1 MIKFDGLVIKVEP
14 DYKDRIEKGIEID
27 ELWCEVYQ
35 ESDTEFKHKL
45 GDFNMTQGFE
55 YDEESVESIEKG
67 IKKMVESDWASY
79 QLEIK
84 TLELDRT
91 KQILGNAV
99 EYIKE
104 SPSMAE
110 PSMFRICFARLLS
123 SLFVSNHTP
132 LPLLLAMF
140 LEIVLSLTIILIL
153 LWKSLSALLL

>member
-45 GDFNMTQGFE
+45 GDFNMMQNFE
-55 YDEESVESIEKG
+55 YDDESVESIEKG
-67 IKKMVESDWASY
+67 IKQMVERDWSSY

-84 TLELDRT
+84 ILEIDRM

-104 SPSMAE
+104 SVNSEDLNHVLKICVGMTDDEINSLNEDVAE
-110 PSMFRICFARLLS
+110 EQNQGMNLS
-123 SLFVSNHTP
+123 
-132 LPLLLAMF
+132 
-140 LEIVLSLTIILIL
+140 
-153 LWKSLSALLL
+153 

>member
-45 GDFNMTQGFE
+45 GDFNMMQNFE
-55 YDEESVESIEKG
+55 YDDESVESIEKG
-67 IKKMVESDWASY
+67 IKQMVESDWSSY

-84 TLELDRT
+84 ILELDRM
-91 KQILGNAV
+91 KQILGNAI

-104 SPSMAE
+104 SVNSEDLNHVLKICIGMTDDEINSLNEDVAE
-110 PSMFRICFARLLS
+110 EQNQGMNLS
-123 SLFVSNHTP
+123 
-132 LPLLLAMF
+132 
-140 LEIVLSLTIILIL
+140 
-153 LWKSLSALLL
+153 

>member
-45 GDFNMTQGFE
+45 GDFNMMQNFE
-55 YDEESVESIEKG
+55 YDDESVESIEKG
-67 IKKMVESDWASY
+67 IKQMVERDWSSY

-84 TLELDRT
+84 ILEIDRM

-104 SPSMAE
+104 SVNSEDLNHVLKICIGMTDDEINSLNEDVAE
-110 PSMFRICFARLLS
+110 EQNQGMNLS
-123 SLFVSNHTP
+123 
-132 LPLLLAMF
+132 
-140 LEIVLSLTIILIL
+140 
-153 LWKSLSALLL
+153 

>member
-1 MIKFDGLVIKVEP
+1 MIKFDGLVIVIEP

-45 GDFNMTQGFE
+45 GDFNMMQNFE
-55 YDEESVESIEKG
+55 YDDESVKSIEKG
-67 IKKMVESDWASY
+67 IKQMVESDWSSY

-84 TLELDRT
+84 ILELDRM

-104 SPSMAE
+104 SVNSEDLNHVLKICIGMTDDEINSLNEDVAE
-110 PSMFRICFARLLS
+110 EQNQGMNLS
-123 SLFVSNHTP
+123 
-132 LPLLLAMF
+132 
-140 LEIVLSLTIILIL
+140 
-153 LWKSLSALLL
+153 

>member
-67 IKKMVESDWASY
+67 VKKMVESDWSSY

-84 TLELDRT
+84 ALELDRT

-104 SPSMAE
+104 SVSSEDLNTVLKVCIGMTDDE
-110 PSMFRICFARLLS
+110 IESLDSISEVQEEGMNLS
-123 SLFVSNHTP
+123 
-132 LPLLLAMF
+132 
-140 LEIVLSLTIILIL
+140 
-153 LWKSLSALLL
+153 

>member
-45 GDFNMTQGFE
+45 GDFNMMQNFE
-55 YDEESVESIEKG
+55 YDDESVESIEKG
-67 IKKMVESDWASY
+67 IKQMVESDWSSY

-84 TLELDRT
+84 ILELDRM
-91 KQILGNAV
+91 KQILGNAI

-104 SPSMAE
+104 TVNSE
-110 PSMFRICFARLLS
+110 DLNHVLKICIGMTDEEINSLNEEVTEEQNEGMNLS
-123 SLFVSNHTP
+123 
-132 LPLLLAMF
+132 
-140 LEIVLSLTIILIL
+140 
-153 LWKSLSALLL
+153 

>member
-45 GDFNMTQGFE
+45 GDFNMMQNFE
-55 YDEESVESIEKG
+55 YDDESVESIEKG
-67 IKKMVESDWASY
+67 IKQMVESDWSSY

-84 TLELDRT
+84 ILELDRM

-104 SPSMAE
+104 SVNFEDLNHVLKICIGMTDDEINSLNEDVAE
-110 PSMFRICFARLLS
+110 EQNQGMNLS
-123 SLFVSNHTP
+123 
-132 LPLLLAMF
+132 
-140 LEIVLSLTIILIL
+140 
-153 LWKSLSALLL
+153 

>member
-45 GDFNMTQGFE
+45 GDFNMMQNFE
-55 YDEESVESIEKG
+55 YDDESVESIEKG
-67 IKKMVESDWASY
+67 IKQMVESDWSSY

-84 TLELDRT
+84 LLELDRM

-104 SPSMAE
+104 SVNSE
-110 PSMFRICFARLLS
+110 DLNHVLKICIGMTDEEINSLNEEVTEEQNEGMNLS
-123 SLFVSNHTP
+123 
-132 LPLLLAMF
+132 
-140 LEIVLSLTIILIL
+140 
-153 LWKSLSALLL
+153 

>member
-14 DYKDRIEKGIEID
+14 DYKDRIERGIEID

-45 GDFNMTQGFE
+45 GDFNMMQNFE
-55 YDEESVESIEKG
+55 YDDESVESIEKG
-67 IKKMVESDWASY
+67 IKQMVERDWSSY

-84 TLELDRT
+84 ILELDRM

-104 SPSMAE
+104 SVNSEDLNHVLKICIGMTDDEINSLNEDVAE
-110 PSMFRICFARLLS
+110 EQNQGMNLS
-123 SLFVSNHTP
+123 
-132 LPLLLAMF
+132 
-140 LEIVLSLTIILIL
+140 
-153 LWKSLSALLL
+153 

>member
-45 GDFNMTQGFE
+45 GDFNMMQNFE
-55 YDEESVESIEKG
+55 YDDESVESIEKG
-67 IKKMVESDWASY
+67 IKQMVERDWSSY

-84 TLELDRT
+84 ILEIDRM

-104 SPSMAE
+104 SVNSEDLNHVLKICIGMTEDEINSLNEDVAE
-110 PSMFRICFARLLS
+110 EQNQGMNLS
-123 SLFVSNHTP
+123 
-132 LPLLLAMF
+132 
-140 LEIVLSLTIILIL
+140 
-153 LWKSLSALLL
+153 

>member
-35 ESDTEFKHKL
+35 ESDMGFKHKL
-45 GDFNMTQGFE
+45 GDFNMMQNFE
-55 YDEESVESIEKG
+55 YDDESVESIEKG
-67 IKKMVESDWASY
+67 IKQMVESDWSSY

-84 TLELDRT
+84 ILELDRM

-104 SPSMAE
+104 SVNSEDLNHVLKICIGMTDDEINSLNEDVAE
-110 PSMFRICFARLLS
+110 EQNQGMNLS
-123 SLFVSNHTP
+123 
-132 LPLLLAMF
+132 
-140 LEIVLSLTIILIL
+140 
-153 LWKSLSALLL
+153 

>member
-14 DYKDRIEKGIEID
+14 DYKERIEKGIEID

-45 GDFNMTQGFE
+45 GDFNMMQNFE
-55 YDEESVESIEKG
+55 YDDESVESIEKG
-67 IKKMVESDWASY
+67 IKQMVERDWSSY

-84 TLELDRT
+84 ILELDRM

-104 SPSMAE
+104 SVNSEDLNHVLKICIGMTDDEINSLNEDVAE
-110 PSMFRICFARLLS
+110 EQNQGMNLS
-123 SLFVSNHTP
+123 
-132 LPLLLAMF
+132 
-140 LEIVLSLTIILIL
+140 
-153 LWKSLSALLL
+153 

>member
-14 DYKDRIEKGIEID
+14 DYKDRIEKGVEID

-45 GDFNMTQGFE
+45 GDFNMMQNFE
-55 YDEESVESIEKG
+55 YDDESVESIEKG
-67 IKKMVESDWASY
+67 IKQMVESDWSSY

-84 TLELDRT
+84 ILELDRM

-104 SPSMAE
+104 SVNSEDLNHVLKICIGMTDDEINSLNEDVAE
-110 PSMFRICFARLLS
+110 EQNQGMNLS
-123 SLFVSNHTP
+123 
-132 LPLLLAMF
+132 
-140 LEIVLSLTIILIL
+140 
-153 LWKSLSALLL
+153 

>member
-45 GDFNMTQGFE
+45 GDFNMMQNFE
-55 YDEESVESIEKG
+55 YDDESVESIEKG
-67 IKKMVESDWASY
+67 IKQMVERDWSSY

-84 TLELDRT
+84 ILEIDRI

-104 SPSMAE
+104 SVNSEDLNHVLKICVGMTDDEINSLNEDVAE
-110 PSMFRICFARLLS
+110 EQNQGMNLS
-123 SLFVSNHTP
+123 
-132 LPLLLAMF
+132 
-140 LEIVLSLTIILIL
+140 
-153 LWKSLSALLL
+153 

>member
-45 GDFNMTQGFE
+45 GDFNMMQNFE
-55 YDEESVESIEKG
+55 YDDESVESIEKG
-67 IKKMVESDWASY
+67 IKQMVESDWSSY

-84 TLELDRT
+84 ILELDRM

-104 SPSMAE
+104 SINSEDLNHVLKICIGMTDDEINSLNEDVAE
-110 PSMFRICFARLLS
+110 EQNQGMNLS
-123 SLFVSNHTP
+123 
-132 LPLLLAMF
+132 
-140 LEIVLSLTIILIL
+140 
-153 LWKSLSALLL
+153 

>member
-45 GDFNMTQGFE
+45 GDFNMMQNFE
-55 YDEESVESIEKG
+55 YDDESVESIEKG
-67 IKKMVESDWASY
+67 IKQMVERDWSSY

-84 TLELDRT
+84 ILDIDRM

-104 SPSMAE
+104 SVNSEDLNHVLKICIGMTEDEINSLNEDVAE
-110 PSMFRICFARLLS
+110 EQNQGMNLS
-123 SLFVSNHTP
+123 
-132 LPLLLAMF
+132 
-140 LEIVLSLTIILIL
+140 
-153 LWKSLSALLL
+153 

>member
-45 GDFNMTQGFE
+45 GDFNMMQNFE
-55 YDEESVESIEKG
+55 YDDESVESIEKG
-67 IKKMVESDWASY
+67 IKQMVERDWSSY

-84 TLELDRT
+84 ILELDRM

-104 SPSMAE
+104 SVNSEDLNHVLKICVGMTDDEINSLNEEVAE
-110 PSMFRICFARLLS
+110 EQSQGINLS
-123 SLFVSNHTP
+123 
-132 LPLLLAMF
+132 
-140 LEIVLSLTIILIL
+140 
-153 LWKSLSALLL
+153 